1 MAQSPDEVWF
11 LSLAELA
18 QRLEARTL
26 SSVELTRTYLDRI
39 DRLDQP
45 SFPLPAGPQ
54 DRPGEK
60 LAAVTTVVRE
70 QALAEA
76 AASDRRRAA
85 SGPRSPLEGIPF
97 GVKDLLDT
105 RGVRTTWGSRV
116 FAARVPDRDA
126 AVVER
131 LREAGAVLVGK
142 MTTAEFAG
150 GSISTALNPWK
161 LDRSTQGSSS
171 GTVVGVVA
179 GLIGF
184 GIGTETGGSIVF
196 PASAVGASGLR
207 PTFGRVS
214 RYGCMSLAWSLDK
227 IGPVGRS
234 ADDCGLVLQAIAGR
248 DRRDPGSADR
258 PFQFRR
264 DPGPLTG
271 RRIGVHRP
279 EFDAPEAAPNRRAFE
294 AALDVFRALG
304 ATVEDFT
311 LPVRPYLEVFMPITS
326 VESAASFRRLF
337 DDRSVDGLF
346 PYNWSRRADWL
357 AASMA
362 PAYDYLQAQRIR
374 QRIVMDGDALL
385 ERYDLAIC
393 PTFPSG
399 APDRYAPTSP
409 PIPPPPPAVSAPQLP
424 RLNWVANLSGL
435 PGMSIPCGFDGDGLP
450 LALHL
455 VGRPWDE
462 QGVLD
467 AAVRFQ
473 RETGWHRRRPPYPWR
488 A

>member
-1 MAQSPDEVWF
+1 MADAIWFQSI
-11 LSLAELA
+11 AELSRQIA
-18 QRLEARTL
+18 ARTL

-39 DRLDQP
+39 AQLDTP
-45 SFPLPAGPQ
+45 GFPLPAGPQ
-54 DRPGEK
+54 ERPGDK
-60 LAAVTTVVRE
+60 LAAVTTVARE

-76 AASDRRRAA
+76 AEADRAIASG
-85 SGPRSPLEGIPF
+85 GPRSPLHGIPY

-131 LREAGAVLVGK
+131 LRAAGAVLIGK

-234 ADDCGLVLQAIAGR
+234 AEDCGLVLEAIAGG
-248 DRRDPGSADR
+248 DRRDPGSANR
-258 PFQFRR
+258 PFRFTRE
-264 DPGPLTG
+264 PVSLKG

-279 EFDAPEAAPNRRAFE
+279 EFDAPEAAPNRRAFAE
-294 AALDVFRALG
+294 ALEVFRRLG
-304 ATVEDFT
+304 ATVEDFV
-311 LPVRPYLEVFMPITS
+311 LPVRPYFEVFMHVTS

-337 DDRSVDGLF
+337 DDGSVNGLF
-346 PYNWSRRADWL
+346 PYNWSRRADWM

-374 QRIVMDGDALL
+374 QQIVMDGDALL
-385 ERYDLAIC
+385 DRFDLLIC
-393 PTFPSG
+393 PTFPAG

-409 PIPPPPPAVSAPQLP
+409 PLPPPPPSPPPPQLP
-424 RLNWVANLSGL
+424 RLNWVGNLSGL
-435 PGMSIPCGFDGDGLP
+435 PGMSIPCGFDVDDLP
-450 LALHL
+450 LALH
-455 VGRPWDE
+455 VMAGPWQE
-462 QGVLD
+462 QAVLD
-467 AAVRFQ
+467 AAMLFQ
-473 RETGWHRRRPPYPWR
+473 RETDWHSRRPPYPWR

>member
-1 MAQSPDEVWF
+1 MADAIWFQSI
-11 LSLAELA
+11 AELSRQIA
-18 QRLEARTL
+18 ARTL

-39 DRLDQP
+39 VQLDTP
-45 SFPLPAGPQ
+45 GFPLPAGPQ
-54 DRPGEK
+54 ERPGDK
-60 LAAVTTVVRE
+60 LAAVTTVARE

-76 AASDRRRAA
+76 AEADRAIASG
-85 SGPRSPLEGIPF
+85 GPRSPLHGIPY

-131 LREAGAVLVGK
+131 LRAAGAVLIGK

-234 ADDCGLVLQAIAGR
+234 AEDCGLVLEAIAGG
-248 DRRDPGSADR
+248 DRRDPGSANR
-258 PFQFRR
+258 PFRFTRE
-264 DPGPLTG
+264 PVSLKG

-279 EFDAPEAAPNRRAFE
+279 EFDAPEAAPNRRAFAE
-294 AALDVFRALG
+294 ALEVFRRLG
-304 ATVEDFT
+304 ATVEDFV
-311 LPVRPYLEVFMPITS
+311 LPVRPYFEVFMHVTS

-337 DDRSVDGLF
+337 DDGSVNGLF
-346 PYNWSRRADWL
+346 PYNWSRRADWM

-374 QRIVMDGDALL
+374 QQIVMDGDALL
-385 ERYDLAIC
+385 DRFDLLIC
-393 PTFPSG
+393 PTFPAG

-409 PIPPPPPAVSAPQLP
+409 PLPPPPPSPPPPQLP
-424 RLNWVANLSGL
+424 RLNWVGNLSGL
-435 PGMSIPCGFDGDGLP
+435 PGMSIPCGFDVDDLP
-450 LALHL
+450 LALH
-455 VGRPWDE
+455 VMAGPWQE
-462 QGVLD
+462 QAVLD
-467 AAVRFQ
+467 AAMLFQ
-473 RETGWHRRRPPYPWR
+473 RETDWHSRRPPYPWR

>member
-1 MAQSPDEVWF
+1 MADPLWFQSI
-11 LSLAELA
+11 AELSR
-18 QRLEARTL
+18 QLVTRTV
-26 SSVELTRTYLDRI
+26 SSVELTRAYLDRI

-45 SFPLPAGPQ
+45 SFALPAGPQ
-54 DRPGEK
+54 ERPGDK

-70 QALAEA
+70 QALAA
-76 AASDRRRAA
+76 AAEADAARARGEA
-85 SGPRSPLEGIPF
+85 RSPLHGIPY

-105 RGVRTTWGSRV
+105 RGIRTTWGSRV
-116 FAARVPDRDA
+116 FASRVPDRDA

-131 LREAGAVLVGK
+131 LRDAGAILIGK

-196 PASAVGASGLR
+196 PSAAVGASGLR

-214 RYGCMSLAWSLDK
+214 RHGCMSLAWSLDK

-234 ADDCGLVLQAIAGR
+234 AEDCGLVLEAIAGL
-248 DRRDPGSADR
+248 DRRDAGSVDR
-258 PFQFRR
+258 PFTFRR
-264 DPGPLTG
+264 DPAPLSG

-279 EFDAPEAAPNRRAFE
+279 EFEAPEAAPNRRAFE
-294 AALDVFRALG
+294 AALDVFRRLG
-304 ATVEDFT
+304 ATVEDFV
-311 LPVRPYLEVFMPITS
+311 LPVRPYFEVFMHVTS
-326 VESAASFRRLF
+326 VESAASFRQLF
-337 DDRSVDGLF
+337 EDRSVDGLF

-362 PAYDYLQAQRIR
+362 PAFDYLKAQRVR
-374 QRIVMDGDALL
+374 QLIVMDGDALMDK
-385 ERYDLAIC
+385 YDLTIC
-393 PTFPSG
+393 PTFPGG

-409 PIPPPPPAVSAPQLP
+409 PLPPPPPPVAPPQLP

-435 PGMSIPCGFDGDGLP
+435 PGMSIPCGFDADGLP
-450 LALHL
+450 MALHL

-467 AAVRFQ
+467 AAMQFQ
-473 RETGWHRRRPPYPWR
+473 RETDWHTQRPPYPWR
-488 A
+488 V

>member
-1 MAQSPDEVWF
+1 MSPVADELWFQSITE
-11 LSLAELA
+11 LSRQLA
-18 QRLEARTL
+18 ARTL
-26 SSVELTRTYLDRI
+26 SSMELTRAYLDRI

-45 SFPLPAGPQ
+45 SFALPAGPQ
-54 DRPGEK
+54 ARPGDK

-76 AASDRRRAA
+76 AEADRTLAA
-85 SGPRSPLEGIPF
+85 AGPRSPLHGIPY

-105 RGVRTTWGSRV
+105 RAVRTTWGSGV

-131 LREAGAVLVGK
+131 LRAAGAVLLGK

-227 IGPVGRS
+227 IGPVARS
-234 ADDCGLVLQAIAGR
+234 AEDCGLVLEAIAGG
-248 DRRDPGSADR
+248 DRRDPGGTDR
-258 PFQFRR
+258 PFRFNR
-264 DPGPLTG
+264 DPRPLTG
-271 RRIGVHRP
+271 RRIGIHRP
-279 EFDAPEAAPNRRAFE
+279 EFDTAEAAPNRRAFDD
-294 AALDVFRALG
+294 ALDVFRRLG
-304 ATVEDFT
+304 AAIEDFT
-311 LPVRPYLEVFMPITS
+311 LPARPYVEVFMHVTS
-326 VESAASFRRLF
+326 VESAATFRRLF
-337 DDRSVDGLF
+337 ESGDIDGVF
-346 PYNWSRRADWL
+346 DYNWSRRADWM

-362 PAYDYLQAQRIR
+362 PAHDYLKAQRIR
-374 QRIVMDGDALL
+374 QQIVIEGDALL
-385 ERYDLAIC
+385 DRYDLTIC
-393 PTFPSG
+393 PTFPAG

-409 PIPPPPPAVSAPQLP
+409 PIPPPPPVVPPAQLP

-435 PGMSIPCGFDGDGLP
+435 PGMSMPCGFDGDGMP

-455 VGRPWDE
+455 VGRAWDE

-467 AAVRFQ
+467 AAMAFQ
-473 RETGWHRRRPPYPWR
+473 RETGWHTRRPPYPWR
-488 A
+488 S

>member
-1 MAQSPDEVWF
+1 MADELWFQSV
-11 LSLAELA
+11 AELSRQLA
-18 QRLEARTL
+18 ARTL
-26 SSVELTRTYLDRI
+26 SSVELTRAYLDRI
-39 DRLDQP
+39 ARLDTP
-45 SFPLPAGPQ
+45 SFALPAGPQ
-54 DRPGEK
+54 ERPGDK

-76 AASDRRRAA
+76 EAADKAIAA
-85 SGPRSPLEGIPF
+85 GGPRSPLHGVPY

-116 FAARVPDRDA
+116 FATRVPDRDA

-131 LREAGAVLVGK
+131 LRAAGAVLIGK

-214 RYGCMSLAWSLDK
+214 RFGCMSLAWSLDK

-234 ADDCGLVLQAIAGR
+234 AEDCGIVLEAIAGG

-258 PFQFRR
+258 PFRFRR
-264 DPGPLTG
+264 EPAALTG

-279 EFDAPEAAPNRRAFE
+279 EIDAPEAAPNRRAFD
-294 AALDVFRALG
+294 AALEVFRRLG
-304 ATVEDFT
+304 ATVEDFV
-311 LPVRPYLEVFMPITS
+311 LPVRPYQEVFMHVTS

-337 DDRSVDGLF
+337 EDGAVDGLF
-346 PYNWSRRADWL
+346 PYNWSRRADWM

-374 QRIVMDGDALL
+374 QLIVTEADALL
-385 ERYDLAIC
+385 ERFDLVIC
-393 PTFPSG
+393 PTFPGG
-399 APDRYAPTSP
+399 APERYAPTSP
-409 PIPPPPPAVSAPQLP
+409 PLPPPPPSPPPPQLP
-424 RLNWVANLSGL
+424 RLNWVGNLSGL
-435 PGMSIPCGFDGDGLP
+435 PGMSIPCGFDPDGLP
-450 LALHL
+450 LALH
-455 VGRPWDE
+455 VMGRPWDE

-467 AAVRFQ
+467 AAMLFQ
-473 RETGWHRRRPPYPWR
+473 RETGWHARRPPYPWP

>member
-1 MAQSPDEVWF
+1 MTQGPDDIWF
-11 LSLAELA
+11 LPVAELA
-18 QRLEARTL
+18 RRLAARTL
-26 SSVELTRTYLDRI
+26 SSVELTRACLDRI

-54 DRPGEK
+54 ERPGDK

-76 AASDRRRAA
+76 AEADRALA
-85 SGPRSPLEGIPF
+85 SGGARSPLHGIPY

-116 FAARVPDRDA
+116 FASRVPVRDA

-131 LREAGAVLVGK
+131 LRAAGAILLGK

-196 PASAVGASGLR
+196 PAAAVGASGLR

-214 RYGCMSLAWSLDK
+214 RHGCMSLAWSLDK

-234 ADDCGLVLQAIAGR
+234 AEDCGLVLEAIAGP
-248 DRRDPGSADR
+248 DRRDAGSEDR
-258 PFQFRR
+258 PFRFRR
-264 DPGPLTG
+264 DPAPLKG

-279 EFDAPEAAPNRRAFE
+279 EFEAPEAAPNRRAFE
-294 AALDVFRALG
+294 AALDVFRQLG

-311 LPVRPYLEVFMPITS
+311 LPVRPYVEVFMHITS

-337 DDRSVDGLF
+337 DDGSVDGVF
-346 PYNWSRRADWL
+346 PYNWSRRADWM

-374 QRIVMDGDALL
+374 QLIVMDGDALL
-385 ERYDLAIC
+385 DRYDLAIC
-393 PTFPSG
+393 PTYPAG

-409 PIPPPPPAVSAPQLP
+409 PIPPPPPASAPPQMP

-435 PGMSIPCGFDGDGLP
+435 PGMSIPCGFDAEGLP

-467 AAVRFQ
+467 AAIQFQ
-473 RETGWHRRRPPYPWR
+473 RDTDWHRRRPPYPWR